1 MMELV
6 GRPQWTAAVTVL
18 GAWALPRRYGTV
30 AAAVIDLVGLPKSS
44 RRSEI
49 SR

>member
-1 MMELV
+1 
-6 GRPQWTAAVTVL
+6 VTVV

-30 AAAVIDLVGLPKSS
+30 AAAVIDLAGLLKSS
-44 RRSEI
+44 RRSEV